1 MNMEVQNWGPA
12 EKELRG
18 AWWEFGQ
25 AENVRQWLWTESI
38 PRRRKERKLFE
49 AFFEEIMAEG
59 FSQSTELRSQI
70 L

>member
-25 AENVRQWLWTESI
+25 
-38 PRRRKERKLFE
+38 
-49 AFFEEIMAEG
+49 EEDLCQLDTASALSE
-59 FSQSTELRSQI
+59 
-70 L
+70 